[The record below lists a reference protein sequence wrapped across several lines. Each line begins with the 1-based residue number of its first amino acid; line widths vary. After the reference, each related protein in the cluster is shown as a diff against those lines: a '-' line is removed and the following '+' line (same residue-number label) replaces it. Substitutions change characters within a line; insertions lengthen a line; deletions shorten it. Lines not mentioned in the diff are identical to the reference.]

1 MGSCTVC
8 LRLKKCHLWL
18 RTFLWWKVCIFLFS
32 CISCTYLCRCAA
44 FWPFCW
50 AGQRTTSNLM
60 VSKTWAFL
68 SILHWMFPSPCDM
81 PFWAFNLCYVSC
93 CSNLMLEKSFLFF
106 FEQKSEFHLLFNTS
120 FGGWTTN
127 ATSPEKLKMCAIRIL
142 HRIDSNMF
150 LELFVLWY
158 WGAFC
163 VQNGPFTFKSTNYH
177 SVKTSALFLPQLFC
191 ISIIAEHSFCN
202 LLVLM

>member
-44 FWPFCW
+44 FWPLCW

-106 FEQKSEFHLLFNTS
+106 SNRNPNSTCYSTLLLEDGQPMPQALKNWRCVRSKSFTGSIQICFWNCLS
-120 FGGWTTN
+120 FDIG
-127 ATSPEKLKMCAIRIL
+127 E
-142 HRIDSNMF
+142 H
-150 LELFVLWY
+150 FVSRMGRL
-158 WGAFC
+158 
-163 VQNGPFTFKSTNYH
+163 PSR
-177 SVKTSALFLPQLFC
+177 ALITIQ
-191 ISIIAEHSFCN
+191 
-202 LLVLM
+202 